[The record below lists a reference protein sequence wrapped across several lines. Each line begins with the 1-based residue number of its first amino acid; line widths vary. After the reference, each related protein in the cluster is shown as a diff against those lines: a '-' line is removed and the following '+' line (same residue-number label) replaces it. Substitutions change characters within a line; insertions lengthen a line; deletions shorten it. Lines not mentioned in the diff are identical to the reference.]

1 MQRNRGPGGRQTQC
15 LISLSTFEFTLVV
28 VAWNV
33 NADRELMCVSL
44 FVVLGTDSAERRTR
58 RRLAQ
63 LRRLP

>member
-1 MQRNRGPGGRQTQC
+1 
-15 LISLSTFEFTLVV
+15 VV

-63 LRRLP
+63 LRRLPWSRSGLAAGLN